1 MQPTSII
8 DGDGHVL
15 EDAEAISG
23 FLPSPYRELGPLA
36 LSKLLPPLDHL
47 HSQPFQLLPDAF
59 GAGKPVGPAE
69 WRTFMAFT
77 GVQQAVLYPTW
88 ALAYGRMVNPG
99 WAVAVCRAYNDWLY
113 ATYTS
118 QDDRFQ
124 GMALIPMQEP
134 ASAVAELRR
143 AVTELGFRGAMLPTN
158 GLKGHLG
165 SAEYWPVYEAAATL
179 GCAIATHSGA
189 HGDFGLDYLN
199 PYAGVHALGHPFGTM
214 ISFAG
219 IVLNGVFDRFDT
231 LKIAFLEGG
240 VAWMLMM
247 LERLDR
253 SYDTHRPY
261 DPRGEFVRLRD
272 GEHVSGYIKRKI
284 AESQIFVGC
293 EGEEPSLAY
302 AVKELGENAFV
313 FSSDYP
319 HEVSPTTCKHEIEEL
334 LESDELSQS
343 AKAAI
348 LSRNAQRFY
357 NLLNASISSRTPQA
371 ISAGG

>member
-1 MQPTSII
+1 MTII

-15 EDAEAISG
+15 EDAEEISRL
-23 FLPSPYRELGPLA
+23 LPSPYREAGPFA

-59 GAGKPVGPAE
+59 GGGKPVRLSE
-69 WRTFMAFT
+69 WRNFMSYT
-77 GVQQAVLYPTW
+77 GIQQAVLYPTW
-88 ALAYGRMVNPG
+88 ALAYGRIVNPG
-99 WAVAVCRAYNDWLY
+99 WAVAVCRAYNDWLH
-113 ATYTS
+113 ATYVS
-118 QDDRFQ
+118 QDDRFN

-143 AVTELGFRGAMLPTN
+143 AVNELGFRGAMLPTN

-165 SAEYWPVYEAAATL
+165 SAEYWPIFEAAAEL

-261 DPRGEFVRLRD
+261 DPRGEFVDLRD

-284 AESQIFVGC
+284 AEGQIFVGC
-293 EGEEPSLAY
+293 EGEEPTLAY
-302 AVKELGENAFV
+302 AVNELGENAFI

-319 HEVSPTTCKHEIEEL
+319 HEVSPRTCKHEIEEL
-334 LESDELSQS
+334 LESNELTDS
-343 AKAAI
+343 AKQSI
-348 LSRNAQRFY
+348 LFRNAERFY
-357 NLLNASISSRTPQA
+357 GLPVAVGVS
-371 ISAGG
+371 G

>member
-1 MQPTSII
+1 MRII

-15 EDAEAISG
+15 EDAEAISS
-23 FLPSPYRELGPLA
+23 FLPSPYRGIGPFA

-47 HSQPFQLLPDAF
+47 HSQPFELLPDAF
-59 GAGKPVGPAE
+59 GAGKPVRLDE
-69 WRTFMAFT
+69 WRTFMSYT
-77 GVQQAVLYPTW
+77 GIQQAVLYPTW
-88 ALAYGRMVNPG
+88 ALAYGRVVNPG
-99 WAVAVCRAYNDWLY
+99 WAVAVCRAYNDWLH
-113 ATYTS
+113 ATYLS
-118 QDDRFQ
+118 QDDRFS

-143 AVTELGFRGAMLPTN
+143 TVNELGFRGAMLPTN

-165 SAEYWPVYEAAATL
+165 SAEYWPVYEAAAEL
-179 GCAIATHSGA
+179 DCAIATHSGA
-189 HGDFGLDYLN
+189 HGNFGLDYLN

-219 IVLNGVFDRFDT
+219 IVLNGIFDRFDT
-231 LKIAFLEGG
+231 LRIAFLEGG
-240 VAWMLMM
+240 VAWTLMM

-284 AESQIFVGC
+284 AEDQIFVGC
-293 EGEEPSLAY
+293 EGEEPTLAH
-302 AVKELGENAFV
+302 AVQELGDKAFI

-319 HEVSPTTCKHEIEEL
+319 HEVSPRTCKHEIAEL
-334 LESDELSQS
+334 LESEELTPS
-343 AKAAI
+343 AKESV
-348 LSRNAQRFY
+348 LFRNAQRFY
-357 NLLNASISSRTPQA
+357 GLAPDSDLGRTA
-371 ISAGG
+371 RTVTAGA